1 MIFDTLKTYAIAIL
15 STIAIFLLV
24 LLLLASWYAYSLRG
38 EIYQTKEQLAIIE
51 NASHQQEVKIIETQ
65 KAIKVVKWKTQKQIE
80 RIYEYVPD
88 ENKSDCDNGITLL
101 RSQF

>member
-15 STIAIFLLV
+15 STIAVFLLV
-24 LLLLASWYAYSLRG
+24 LLLLASWYAYSIRKELSK
-38 EIYQTKEQLAIIE
+38 TKEQLAIIE
-51 NASHQQEVKIIETQ
+51 NASHQQEAKIVETQ
-65 KAIKVVKWKTQKQIE
+65 KVIEVVKWKTQKQIE

-88 ENKSDCDNGITLL
+88 NNKSDCDNGIELL